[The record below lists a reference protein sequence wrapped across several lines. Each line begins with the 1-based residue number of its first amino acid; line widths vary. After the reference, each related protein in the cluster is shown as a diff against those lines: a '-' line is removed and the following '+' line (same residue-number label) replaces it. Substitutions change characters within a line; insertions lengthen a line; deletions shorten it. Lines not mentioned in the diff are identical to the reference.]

1 MGVGKIT
8 KRAVDAVAKP
18 ASGRVFLWDD
28 TLKGFGLMVTHKG
41 ARSYILQYRIGGR
54 GSPTRRATIGQHGNP
69 WTAEQA
75 RGRAEE
81 LLGMVRRK
89 IDPAVADK
97 ERLAAERAAREDSF
111 RFAFNAVADLYVAS
125 VKARN
130 LRRADDVAAVFRRDL
145 KPCFG
150 AKPLPSIGRADIHDC
165 LTSIGARSQ
174 SSANVAHAWLRAMF
188 GWAVDQARFGIIAS
202 PMFAMS
208 PPFPTVKRKRVLSD
222 AELRRAL
229 DAATALGGA
238 FGSLVSLL
246 ALTGQRLR
254 EVSGMSWSEVDLAQR
269 LWRIPG
275 ERAKNATN
283 HLCPLSPQAISTL
296 TAIQPDEGLR
306 TGLVFPAA
314 VKRATSGKPA
324 PPQSIS
330 GFSSG
335 KRRLDTLIAKPAEN
349 GAERLPIAPWTLHDL
364 RRTLATGLQAQ
375 GFPVEHVEAVLN
387 HVSGKRG
394 GIVAVYQTHEY
405 LPEKTRALEAWG
417 RRVAAV
423 LSNEPEGSNVIALAE
438 RRA

>member
-1 MGVGKIT
+1 MAVGKIT

-18 ASGRVFLWDD
+18 ASGRAFLWDD

-75 RGRAEE
+75 RDRAEE

-89 IDPAVADK
+89 IDPVVADK
-97 ERLAAERAAREDSF
+97 GRLAAERAAREDSS
-111 RFAFNAVADLYVAS
+111 RFAFDAVADLYVAS
-125 VKARN
+125 VKARK

-165 LTSIGARSQ
+165 LASIGARSR

-222 AELRRAL
+222 AELRRIL
-229 DAATALGGA
+229 NAATALGGA
-238 FGSLVSLL
+238 FGALISLL
-246 ALTGQRLR
+246 AVTGQRLR
-254 EVSGMSWSEVDLAQR
+254 EVSGMSWGEVDLAQR

-275 ERAKNATN
+275 ERAKNGTD
-283 HLCPLSPQAISTL
+283 HLCPLSPQAV
-296 TAIQPDEGLR
+296 AILAAVQPDADAR
-306 TGLVFPAA
+306 TGLVFAAA
-314 VKRATSGKPA
+314 VGRRSAGDVQPR
-324 PPQSIS
+324 PIS
-330 GFSSG
+330 GFSSA
-335 KRRLDTLIAKPAEN
+335 KRRLDAILAKPAAD
-349 GAERLPIAPWTLHDL
+349 GAEKPPITPWTLHDL
-364 RRTLATGLQAQ
+364 RRTLATGLQSK

-405 LPEKTRALEAWG
+405 LPEKTKALEAWG
-417 RRVAAV
+417 RHVEDIQ
-423 LSNEPEGSNVIALAE
+423 NDGPKGSNVIALAE

>member
-1 MGVGKIT
+1 
-8 KRAVDAVAKP
+8 
-18 ASGRVFLWDD
+18 
-28 TLKGFGLMVTHKG
+28 MVTHKG

-75 RGRAEE
+75 RDRAEE

-89 IDPAVADK
+89 IDPVVADK
-97 ERLAAERAAREDSF
+97 ERLAAERAARDDSS
-111 RFAFNAVADLYVAS
+111 RFAFDAVADLYVAS
-125 VKARN
+125 VKARK

-165 LTSIGARSQ
+165 LTSIGARSR

-188 GWAVDQARFGIIAS
+188 GWVVDQARFGIIAS

-208 PPFPTVKRKRVLSD
+208 PPFPAVKRKRVLSD
-222 AELRRAL
+222 AELLRML
-229 DAATALGGA
+229 NAATALGGP
-238 FGSLVSLL
+238 FGALANLL

-254 EVSGMSWSEVDLAQR
+254 EVAGMSWSEVDLEQR

-275 ERAKNATN
+275 ERAKNGTD
-283 HLCPLSPQAISTL
+283 HLCPLSPEAISAL
-296 TAIQPDEGLR
+296 TAVQPDEDHRKGLI
-306 TGLVFPAA
+306 FPAV
-314 VKRATSGKPA
+314 VKRATAGKP
-324 PPQSIS
+324 PTPQPIS

-335 KRRLDTLIAKPAEN
+335 KRRLDALIGKRAAD
-349 GAERLPIAPWTLHDL
+349 GAEKPPVAPWTLHDL
-364 RRTLATGLQAQ
+364 RRTLATGLQAK

-405 LPEKTRALEAWG
+405 LPEKTKAPEAWG
-417 RRVAAV
+417 RHVKDIHNDG
-423 LSNEPEGSNVIALAE
+423 LKGSNVIALVE